1 MRKQT
6 GNRNAGIVRKAKRI
20 KQSTVVR
27 TLNVLAM
34 VSVALVF
41 VMLSW
46 NMRASNEY
54 DVVWARQ
61 KDMLTNIQLFENTS
75 EYLTREARA
84 YVATSAP
91 SHYKNYLD
99 EINKNKTREKA
110 LDALRGWGITPEEEA
125 LIQAAMDS
133 SQSLVPLEIKA
144 VELAQNGN
152 NMDAVNTLYNRDYE
166 TGAQAIKDNM
176 QQLEDTVGQRTQAEL
191 NDLGRL
197 IDFTFA
203 LTFVS
208 LALVMVVQ
216 IAMMSYV
223 KRDIINPML
232 SVRDNMD
239 QMARGDIGA
248 ELSVPVD
255 GTEIG
260 QLATAMINTKRRTS
274 IIIQDISQVLGEMA
288 SGNFVVDTQHEDNYV
303 GAYQPILESM
313 RVLREKQSDTLLQI
327 DQVADEVRND
337 SHQVAAGAQ
346 ATAQGATEQA
356 ASVEQLSSVIKDIA
370 AKTAENGQSVVQA
383 NALAQQAGVEVA
395 EGNEK
400 MREMISAMNE
410 INESSSQIANIIK
423 TIDDIAFQI
432 NILSLNAAVE
442 AARAGAAGKGFAVV
456 AGEVKNLANKS
467 AAAAADTTTLI
478 SNSLEVV
485 KKGTVIA
492 NETAE
497 KLETM
502 VTHTNNIITVI
513 DEIRKASDEQT
524 EASNQVAEG
533 IAQIAA
539 VVQTSS
545 ATAEESAAAS
555 KEMSD
560 QADTLKQLVNQ
571 FTLTV

>member
-6 GNRNAGIVRKAKRI
+6 GSRNAGIVRKAKRI

-41 VMLSW
+41 VMLNW

-54 DVVWARQ
+54 DAAWARQ

-99 EINKNKTREKA
+99 EVNKNKTREKA
-110 LDALRGWGITPEEEA
+110 LEVLRGWGITQDEEA

-133 SQSLVPLEIKA
+133 SQSLVPLETKA
-144 VELAQNGN
+144 IELAQNGDN
-152 NMDAVNTLYNRDYE
+152 LDAVNILYDRDYE
-166 TGAQAIKDNM
+166 TGAQAVKDNM
-176 QQLEDTVGQRTQAEL
+176 RQLEDTIEQRTQAEL
-191 NDLGRL
+191 DDLSGL
-197 IDFTFA
+197 MNLTFA

-208 LALVMVVQ
+208 LALVILVQ

-223 KRDIINPML
+223 KRNIINPML
-232 SVRDNMD
+232 AVRDNMD
-239 QMARGDIGA
+239 KMAHGDIDA
-248 ELSVPVD
+248 ELSVPAD
-255 GTEIG
+255 TTEIG
-260 QLATAMINTKRRTS
+260 QLATAMMNTKHRTG

-288 SGNFVVDTQHEDNYV
+288 GGNFVVDTQHEDNYV

-313 RVLREKQSDTLLQI
+313 RVLREKQTDTLLQI

-395 EGNEK
+395 AGNKK
-400 MREMISAMNE
+400 MQEMIAAMNE

-423 TIDDIAFQI
+423 TIDDISFQI

-456 AGEVKNLANKS
+456 ADEVKNLANKS

-502 VTHTNNIITVI
+502 VAHTDNIITVI
-513 DEIRKASDEQT
+513 DEIRKASAEQT

>member
-6 GNRNAGIVRKAKRI
+6 GSQNPNKVRKAKRI
-20 KQSTVVR
+20 KQSTIVK
-27 TLNVLAM
+27 TLNALAI

-46 NMRASNEY
+46 NMKASNEY
-54 DVVWARQ
+54 DVAWARQ
-61 KDMLTNIQLFENTS
+61 EEMLANIQLFENTS

-91 SHYKNYLD
+91 THFKNYLD
-99 EINKNKTREKA
+99 EVNKHKTREKV
-110 LDALRGWGITPEEEA
+110 LDTLRGWGLTPNEEA
-125 LIQAAMDS
+125 LIKAAMDS
-133 SQSLVPLEIKA
+133 SQKLVPLETQAI
-144 VELAQNGN
+144 EQAQNGD
-152 NMDAVNTLYNRDYE
+152 NMDAVNILYNRDYE
-166 TGAQAIKDNM
+166 KGVQAVKDNM
-176 QQLEDTVGQRTQAEL
+176 QQLEEAIEQRTQAALDDL
-191 NDLGRL
+191 NWTMNL
-197 IDFTFA
+197 TFA
-203 LTFVS
+203 LTFAS
-208 LALVMVVQ
+208 LVLVIVVQ
-216 IAMMSYV
+216 GALIAYV
-223 KRDIINPML
+223 TRSILYPML
-232 SVRDNMD
+232 AVRDNMNK
-239 QMARGDIGA
+239 MAQGDINA
-248 ELSVPVD
+248 ELSVPAD

-260 QLATAMINTKRRTS
+260 QLATAMIDTKRRTS

-288 SGNFVVDTQHEDNYV
+288 GGNFVVDTQHEGDYV
-303 GAYQPILESM
+303 GAYQPILQSM
-313 RVLREKQSDTLLQI
+313 RVLREKQTDTLLRI

-337 SHQVAAGAQ
+337 SHQVEAGAE

-356 ASVEQLSSVIKDIA
+356 AAVEQLSSVIKDIA
-370 AKTAENGQSVVQA
+370 EKTAENGQSVIRA
-383 NALAQQAGVEVA
+383 NALAQKAGVEVA
-395 EGNEK
+395 AGNEK
-400 MREMISAMNE
+400 MQEMISAMSE
-410 INESSSQIANIIK
+410 INASSSQIANIIK

-456 AGEVKNLANKS
+456 ASEVKNLANKS

-492 NETAE
+492 NETAK

-502 VTHTNNIITVI
+502 VAHTDNIITVI

-524 EASNQVAEG
+524 QASNQVAEG

>member
-6 GNRNAGIVRKAKRI
+6 GSQNASKVRRARRI
-20 KQSTVVR
+20 KQSTIVK
-27 TLNVLAM
+27 TLNALAI

-46 NMRASNEY
+46 NMKASNEY
-54 DVVWARQ
+54 DAAWAQQ
-61 KDMLTNIQLFENTS
+61 KDMLANIQLFENTS

-91 SHYKNYLD
+91 SHYKNYLN
-99 EINKNKTREKA
+99 EVNKNKTREKA

-133 SQSLVPLEIKA
+133 SQALVPLETQAI
-144 VELAQNGN
+144 EQAQNGD
-152 NMDAVNTLYNRDYE
+152 NMDAVNILYNRDYE
-166 TGAQAIKDNM
+166 TGAQAVKDNM
-176 QQLEDTVGQRTQAEL
+176 QQLEDTIDQRTQAEL
-191 NDLGRL
+191 DDLSGL
-197 IDFTFA
+197 MNLTFA

-208 LALVMVVQ
+208 LALVIVVQ
-216 IAMMSYV
+216 GAMIAYV
-223 KRDIINPML
+223 SKSILRPML
-232 SVRDNMD
+232 AVRDNMN
-239 QMARGDIGA
+239 QMAKGDIDA
-248 ELSVPVD
+248 ELSVPAD
-255 GTEIG
+255 DTEIG

-313 RVLREKQSDTLLQI
+313 RVLREKQTDTLLQI

-395 EGNEK
+395 AGNEK

-502 VTHTNNIITVI
+502 VTHTDNIIAVI

>member
-6 GNRNAGIVRKAKRI
+6 GSQNASKVRRARRI
-20 KQSTVVR
+20 KQSTIVK
-27 TLNVLAM
+27 TLNALAI

-46 NMRASNEY
+46 NMKASNEY
-54 DVVWARQ
+54 DAAWARQ
-61 KDMLTNIQLFENTS
+61 KDMLANIQLFENTS

-99 EINKNKTREKA
+99 EVNKNKTREKA

-133 SQSLVPLEIKA
+133 SQALVPLETQAI
-144 VELAQNGN
+144 EQAQNGD
-152 NMDAVNTLYNRDYE
+152 NMDAVNILYNRDYE
-166 TGAQAIKDNM
+166 TGAQAVKDNM
-176 QQLEDTVGQRTQAEL
+176 QQLEDTIDQRTQAEL
-191 NDLGRL
+191 DDLSGL
-197 IDFTFA
+197 MNLTFA

-208 LALVMVVQ
+208 LALVIVVQ
-216 IAMMSYV
+216 GAMIAYV
-223 KRDIINPML
+223 SRSILRPML
-232 SVRDNMD
+232 AVRDNMN
-239 QMARGDIGA
+239 QMAQGDIDA
-248 ELSVPVD
+248 ELSVPAD
-255 GTEIG
+255 ATEIG

-313 RVLREKQSDTLLQI
+313 RVLREKQTDTLLQI

-395 EGNEK
+395 AGNEK

-502 VTHTNNIITVI
+502 VTHTDNIITVI